1 MTKQAWLQLTVMGQE
16 EVLNPK
22 IAEQEL
28 QAEHFVSVG
37 S

>member
-1 MTKQAWLQLTVMGQE
+1 MTKQAWLQLTVMGQQ

-28 QAEHFVSVG
+28 QAEHVVSVG